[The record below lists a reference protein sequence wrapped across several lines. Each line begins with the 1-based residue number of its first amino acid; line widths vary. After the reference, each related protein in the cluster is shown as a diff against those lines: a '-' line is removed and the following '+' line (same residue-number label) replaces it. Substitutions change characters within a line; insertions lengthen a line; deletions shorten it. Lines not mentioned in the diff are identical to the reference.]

1 MNPATILIKTLA
13 PVLLGSAL
21 LLTGCAS
28 IVNGSKQRVKIT
40 SQPAGA
46 DVRIDGGSSGITPTV
61 ADLSR
66 KTSHRVELS
75 LTGYQPYEMVLEP
88 KFNGLT
94 LGNLVLGGIIG
105 IAVDGSTGAGN
116 TLKPEK
122 VDAVL
127 QKK

>member
-1 MNPATILIKTLA
+1 MHPATILIKTLA

-28 IVNGSKQRVKIT
+28 IINGSSQKVKIT

-46 DVRIDGGSSGITPTV
+46 DVRIDGGSSGVTPTE
-61 ADLSR
+61 AELSR

-75 LTGYQPYEMVLEP
+75 LNGYQPYEIVLEP

-94 LGNLVLGGIIG
+94 LANVAVGGIIG
-105 IAVDGSTGAGN
+105 LAVDGSTGAGN